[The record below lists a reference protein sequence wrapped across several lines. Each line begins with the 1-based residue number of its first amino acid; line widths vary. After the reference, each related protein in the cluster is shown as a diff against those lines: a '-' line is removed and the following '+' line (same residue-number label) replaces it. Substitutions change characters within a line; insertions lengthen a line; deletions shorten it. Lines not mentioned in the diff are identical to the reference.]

1 MNSYQ
6 VTLPVYA
13 GHLDL
18 LLELIERQQL
28 EITEVSMAMVTDQYL
43 AYLAQIADHELAD
56 LAAFLVVA
64 ARLLLMKSEALLP
77 RPAPREADEQGV
89 GEGLVQQVAA
99 YRLAKSIALSL
110 AEREQIGLRAF
121 PRIAPPSVAGSRVEL
136 LPLPL
141 PALVRA
147 MQEALGATQGAPPLD
162 LVVAPL
168 RVSIRERIGRI
179 VASLRDAGRITFRR
193 ILRDTTTR
201 LEIVVSFLALLELI
215 KQKQVVAEQAEPFG
229 EIELRPGENWRQD
242 LDLDFELEFAE

>member
-1 MNSYQ
+1 M
-6 VTLPVYA
+6 YA
-13 GHLDL
+13 GPMDL

-28 EITEVSMAMVTDQYL
+28 EITEVSLALVTDQYL
-43 AYLAQIADHELAD
+43 AYLAQIAEHELAD
-56 LAAFLVVA
+56 LAAFLDVA
-64 ARLLLMKSEALLP
+64 ARLLQMKSEALLP
-77 RPAPREADEQGV
+77 RPAPREADEQDV
-89 GEGLVQQVAA
+89 GGGLVQQVAA
-99 YRLAKSIALSL
+99 YRFVKSIALSL
-110 AEREQIGLRAF
+110 AEREQRGLRAF
-121 PRIAPPSVAGSRVEL
+121 PRIAPPFVAGSRAEL

-147 MQEALGATQGAPPLD
+147 MQEALAAIQGAPPLD

-229 EIELRPGENWRQD
+229 EIELRPGENWSQH